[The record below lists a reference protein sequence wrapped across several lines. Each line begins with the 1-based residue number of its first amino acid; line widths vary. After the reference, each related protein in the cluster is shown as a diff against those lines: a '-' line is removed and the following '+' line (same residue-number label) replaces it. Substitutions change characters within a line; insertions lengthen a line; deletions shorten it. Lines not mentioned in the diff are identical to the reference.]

1 MRVQLNSF
9 ITNLLSGSLSYLLMI
24 GSKFKFQETSANQIW
39 KSNIGRSHNSNK
51 FAHKRFTIPTIV
63 RQALNLFWVSV
74 ASTQMETCC
83 GQNSEVYFH
92 EASSIMYDRM
102 TQSKCNIEND
112 HFWTTTT
119 TDRIFFGYEN

>member
-1 MRVQLNSF
+1 MEIKHWEISQQQQICTQEVHHPDYCSPSF
-9 ITNLLSGSLSYLLMI
+9 
-24 GSKFKFQETSANQIW
+24 
-39 KSNIGRSHNSNK
+39 KSVLGV
-51 FAHKRFTIPTIV
+51 A
-63 RQALNLFWVSV
+63 V

-112 HFWTTTT
+112 HFWTTT
-119 TDRIFFGYEN
+119 DRIFIGYEN